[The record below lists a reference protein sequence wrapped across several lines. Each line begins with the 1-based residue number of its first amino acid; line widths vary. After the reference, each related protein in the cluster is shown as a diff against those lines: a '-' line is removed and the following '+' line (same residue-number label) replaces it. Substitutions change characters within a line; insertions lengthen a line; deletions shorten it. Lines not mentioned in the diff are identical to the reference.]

1 MEENVIE
8 KKGIYQGSL
17 FFAFLF
23 GGPFVTG
30 WLVSE
35 NLKEFGEIK
44 KAKMIKISGIV
55 LGTIL
60 FIAPPFIF
68 AKRNIYIG
76 ILSLLISFLML
87 TPLMLEIK
95 ESKLYIVNGGK
106 VRSMWPLICIIF
118 SIINILVLMNAFMP
132 IK

>member
-1 MEENVIE
+1 MEKNVAE
-8 KKGIYQGSL
+8 KRGLYQGSL

-35 NLKEFGEIK
+35 NLKELGEIQ
-44 KAKMIKISGIV
+44 KAKIIKILGII
-55 LGTIL
+55 LGIIF

-68 AKRNIYIG
+68 VKRNIFVG
-76 ILSLLISFLML
+76 ILTLVISFLML
-87 TPLMLEIK
+87 TPLMLKIK

-118 SIINILVLMNAFMP
+118 SIINILVLINAFMP